1 MIPTEPDIDLR
12 RPACGEAIAALQ
24 EFLDGE
30 LLVESAAVRSHRDI
44 CQECREEWQFARL
57 FPKPVAVVVPS
68 ELAVKT
74 ERAVTR
80 DRTRRRFQRWSAAVL
95 IPATA
100 AVFAVV
106 FWPTPQPTRIE
117 GQIIAVV
124 AMTPAVKD
132 DVKFDESLSNARSAM
147 ASLKNQVIPDR
158 VDVTLPPITL
168 PKVEPMGEADP
179 AWDRLADA
187 GDGLKTGVKP
197 LANSARRAMTM
208 LFRATEAFSSPVSAP
223 RKN

>member
-1 MIPTEPDIDLR
+1 MTPTHPDIDLR

-24 EFLDGE
+24 MFLDGE
-30 LLVESAAVRSHRDI
+30 PLVESAAVRSHRDF
-44 CQECREEWQFARL
+44 CQECREEWQLARL
-57 FPKPVAVVVPS
+57 FPESVAFVVPS

-74 ERAVTR
+74 EQAVTR
-80 DRTRRRFQRWSAAVL
+80 DRTRRRFQRWAAAVL

-100 AVFAVV
+100 AVFAMV
-106 FWPTPQPTRIE
+106 FWPTPQPVRIN
-117 GQIIAVV
+117 GQIV
-124 AMTPAVKD
+124 AEVALAPAATE

-147 ASLKNQVIPDR
+147 ASLKDQVIPDR
-158 VDVTLPPITL
+158 VDVTLPPLSL
-168 PKVEPMGEADP
+168 PKVAPMGEVDP

-208 LFRATEAFSSPVSAP
+208 LFRATEAFTSPVSAP